1 VGLFTAASRACQ
13 RAARERL
20 ATLKKEYDDAMAA
33 AAAAEA
39 ARPRRNTFTVAGG
52 AFIDSFVGMWTNT
65 TPAQRLRL
73 CQYVLDAAAMQPACG
88 SAAWTVQTVKN
99 RLKNRAHHMLNA
111 AT

>member
-1 VGLFTAASRACQ
+1 MDSILTYQDPIPSLRQ
-13 RAARERL
+13 L
-20 ATLKKEYDDAMAA
+20 QPP
-33 AAAAEA
+33 A
-39 ARPRRNTFTVAGG
+39 ARPRRITFTVAGG